1 VRTVGLRIQ
10 VPIQYLL
17 MGTAKVKKKIEIN
30 AQDTRRDR
38 TKSYGKHHPGVGGW
52 VHVQARLGPVGAHET
67 KERGLPGESALEG
80 QSDQRD
86 DRGRGVAEV
95 RSSTF
100 GECMKATGDTLVELN
115 KSVQLNLN

>member
-1 VRTVGLRIQ
+1 MCLSGVGGISEECEETERMILNLLDMWALFMPEISYVYILICSNTQKYEKVRPRRGGIGPVRTVGLRIQ

-52 VHVQARLGPVGAHET
+52 VHVQAR
-67 KERGLPGESALEG
+67 
-80 QSDQRD
+80 
-86 DRGRGVAEV
+86 
-95 RSSTF
+95 
-100 GECMKATGDTLVELN
+100 
-115 KSVQLNLN
+115 